1 MLFYEEAEKIIS
13 HRDRRG
19 SPVILRT
26 DGKFKPYSLSGMQ
39 KIVQRMRKEIGL
51 PSYFT
56 LDACRHGGMTELK
69 QTRKR
74 RAHRVANQAAA
85 SIQNEAGDVI
95 QNGNGG
101 LRRRN

>member
-1 MLFYEEAEKIIS
+1 
-13 HRDRRG
+13 
-19 SPVILRT
+19 
-26 DGKFKPYSLSGMQ
+26 MQ

-101 LRRRN
+101 LSKKGIDSKTKSWLGREGSNLRMAESKCAA